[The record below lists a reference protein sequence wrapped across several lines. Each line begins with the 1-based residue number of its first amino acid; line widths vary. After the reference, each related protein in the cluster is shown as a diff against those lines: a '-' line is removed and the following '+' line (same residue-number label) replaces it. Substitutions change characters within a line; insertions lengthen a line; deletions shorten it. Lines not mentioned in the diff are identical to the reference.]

1 MFVITKTN
9 TNQNK
14 AIMYQEFYKDRSYR
28 KTKHIEG
35 VNNITTMRM
44 RKLFLLENILSA
56 IDDFSSFTEYIKTTK
71 GDEKILGSIYG
82 WEDNDHLLCE
92 VNSQI
97 EKCKKLIEKG
107 NEKHKLHVLADI
119 QLKGSLS
126 IYANC
131 NPNSEKT
138 K

>member
-14 AIMYQEFYKDRSYR
+14 AIMYQEFYNTRIDR

-44 RKLFLLENILSA
+44 KKLFLLENILTA
-56 IDDFSSFTEYIKTTK
+56 INDFSYFTEFIKTTK

-97 EKCKKLIEKG
+97 EKCKKLIQKG
-107 NEKHKLHVLADI
+107 NEKHKLDELAE
-119 QLKGSLS
+119 LEYWG
-126 IYANC
+126 
-131 NPNSEKT
+131 KT
-138 K
+138 FQHPK